1 MKKTKVSTMN
11 FSLPQSLRKELDQK
25 VQRLGAYSSTSEYLR
40 ELVRRD
46 LQRDAIAQVDALLTE
61 GEASGP
67 LERVDERW
75 WKDRYTELERHR
87 RARVKKQRK
96 RA

>member
-11 FSLPQSLRKELDQK
+11 FSLPPALRKQLDQK

-46 LQRDAIAQVDALLTE
+46 LQRDAIAQVDALLSE

-67 LERVDERW
+67 PEPIDEHW
-75 WKDRYTELERHR
+75 WKERHADLAKHR
-87 RARVKKQRK
+87 RAPAKKSK

>member
-1 MKKTKVSTMN
+1 MN
-11 FSLPQSLRKELDQK
+11 FSLPRPLREQLEKK

-46 LQRDAIAQVDALLTE
+46 LQRDAIAHVDGLLSE

-67 LERVDERW
+67 PEPIDEQW
-75 WKDRYTELERHR
+75 WKDRYAELERHR
-87 RARVKKQRK
+87 RDRAKPQRK

>member
-11 FSLPQSLRKELDQK
+11 FSLPPALRKQLDQK

-46 LQRDAIAQVDALLTE
+46 LQRDAIAHVDALLSE

-67 LERVDERW
+67 AEPIDEHW
-75 WKDRYTELERHR
+75 WKERDADLAKHR
-87 RARVKKQRK
+87 RARAKKSK

>member
-1 MKKTKVSTMN
+1 MN
-11 FSLPQSLRKELDQK
+11 FSLPPALRKQLDQK

-46 LQRDAIAQVDALLTE
+46 LQRDAIAHVDALLSE

-67 LERVDERW
+67 PEPIDAHW
-75 WKDRYTELERHR
+75 WKERSADLAKHR
-87 RARVKKQRK
+87 RARARKSQR
-96 RA
+96 A

>member
-11 FSLPQSLRKELDQK
+11 FSLPPALRKQLDQK

-46 LQRDAIAQVDALLTE
+46 LQRDAIAHVDALLSE

-67 LERVDERW
+67 PERIDEHW
-75 WKDRYTELERHR
+75 WKARHADLAKHR
-87 RARVKKQRK
+87 RERAKKSK

>member
-1 MKKTKVSTMN
+1 MKKIKVSTMN
-11 FSLPQSLRKELDQK
+11 FSLPPALREQLDKK

-46 LQRDAIAQVDALLTE
+46 LKRDAIAQVDDLLLE
-61 GEASGP
+61 GLASGP
-67 LERVDERW
+67 SEPVNAAW
-75 WKDRYTELERHR
+75 WEARRAELARHR
-87 RARVKKQRK
+87 RERAKKQRK

>member
-1 MKKTKVSTMN
+1 MKNTKVSTMN
-11 FSLPQSLRKELDQK
+11 FSLPPALRKQLDQK
-25 VQRLGAYSSTSEYLR
+25 VQRLGSYSSTSEYLR

-46 LQRDAIAQVDALLTE
+46 LHRDAVAHVDALLSE

-67 LERVDERW
+67 PEPINEQW
-75 WKDRYTELERHR
+75 WKGRHADLAKHR
-87 RARVKKQRK
+87 RERANKSK

>member
-11 FSLPQSLRKELDQK
+11 FSLPRSLREQLDQK

-67 LERVDERW
+67 PEPIDEQW
-75 WKDRYTELERHR
+75 WKDREADLAKHR
-87 RARVKKQRK
+87 RARARQQRK

>member
-1 MKKTKVSTMN
+1 MKKIKVSTMN
-11 FSLPQSLRKELDQK
+11 FSLPPALRDQLDKK

-46 LQRDAIAQVDALLTE
+46 LQRDAIAHVDALLTE

-67 LERVDERW
+67 PEPIDEQW
-75 WKDRYTELERHR
+75 WKDRHAALARHR
-87 RARVKKQRK
+87 RERAKKSK

>member
-1 MKKTKVSTMN
+1 MKKAKVSTLS
-11 FSLPQSLRKELDQK
+11 FSLPPALRKQLDQK

-46 LQRDAIAQVDALLTE
+46 LQRGAIAHVDALLSE

-67 LERVDERW
+67 PEPIDEHW
-75 WKDRYTELERHR
+75 WKERHTDLAKHR
-87 RARVKKQRK
+87 REQGKKSK

>member
-1 MKKTKVSTMN
+1 MKKIKVSTMN
-11 FSLPQSLRKELDQK
+11 ISLPPALRDQLDKK

-46 LQRDAIAQVDALLTE
+46 LQRDAIAHVDALLTE

-67 LERVDERW
+67 PEPIDEQW
-75 WKDRYTELERHR
+75 WKDRHAALARHR
-87 RARVKKQRK
+87 RERAKKSK

>member
-11 FSLPQSLRKELDQK
+11 FSLPPALRKQLDQK

-46 LQRDAIAQVDALLTE
+46 LQRDAVAHVDALLSE

-67 LERVDERW
+67 PQPIDEDW
-75 WKDRYTELERHR
+75 WKERHADLAKHR
-87 RARVKKQRK
+87 RERAKKQRK

>member
-1 MKKTKVSTMN
+1 MN
-11 FSLPQSLRKELDQK
+11 FSLPRPLREQLDQK

-46 LQRDAIAQVDALLTE
+46 LQRDVVAQVDALLTE
-61 GEASGP
+61 GEASGSA
-67 LERVDERW
+67 ERVDERW
-75 WKDRYTELERHR
+75 WKDRYAELERHR
-87 RARVKKQRK
+87 RERAKKQHRK

>member
-11 FSLPQSLRKELDQK
+11 FSLPPALRKQLDQK

-46 LQRDAIAQVDALLTE
+46 LQRDAIAQVDALLSE

-67 LERVDERW
+67 PEPIDEHW
-75 WKDRYTELERHR
+75 WKKRHADLAKHR
-87 RARVKKQRK
+87 RAQVKKSK